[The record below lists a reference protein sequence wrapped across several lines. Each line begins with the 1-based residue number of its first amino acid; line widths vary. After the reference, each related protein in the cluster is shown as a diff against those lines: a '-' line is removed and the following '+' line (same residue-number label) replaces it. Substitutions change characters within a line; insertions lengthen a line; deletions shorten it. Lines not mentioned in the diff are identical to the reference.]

1 MAMIQSIEKGRKEDG
16 NRSIADKIIKRLRE
30 LEKTVENNQGRWAW
44 ELLQNA
50 KDSIADDENRTVAV
64 QVILGSNKIEF
75 KHNGKHFSEQ
85 DIRGL
90 INQIS
95 SKEVLEGEQ
104 IKKTGRFG
112 TGFLTTHLLSKTI
125 EVKGIVEA
133 ESSTLFSFQF
143 PLDREGNT
151 TPLLIPKIETAWQE
165 FHKSAKNIS
174 KQYDTKAFNTSFSY
188 ILNTSEQKDIARIGV
203 EEFIKLLPF
212 VLAFISKIESVEIV
226 NAENGK
232 TIKFVNGKILNDDF
246 IVTIKKIQNGL
257 TENIPIALLT
267 DKKAQIAVPL
277 QKINGGYKVKSTSS
291 IPKLFCDFPLIGT
304 EKFHFPVIVNSFFFH
319 PQTERDGI
327 WLKGKKDG
335 LDEEVNENQG
345 IIVEAKNLFAQLL
358 TKITSGNF
366 YELYNIAETALPDVE
381 EKYFDP
387 DWYAAEIQRPIREM
401 LWESNIV
408 EVENR
413 NEKKLLKEIYFPLKS
428 YTNTNQQKAWQI
440 IFDLF
445 PESVS
450 KKQHIEKWAS
460 VYWEECNKISYATL
474 VVTISKRESLAKLAK
489 VLNLDYSETINWLN
503 NACQFINDDD
513 ANLSLFNKHAITPN
527 QNGIFHKKDD
537 LYVDEIEDQTL
548 VEILKLLGDDWG
560 DILLDRNIV
569 YGNYHKKEK
578 KNIAEKI
585 TEKLRSPKD
594 NEETRRAIVLLSE
607 WFEINNPDQSKV
619 LFSELYRSRAEL
631 FMNTVSDKESLY
643 KVMRSGTDLSEL
655 SRIAQTL
662 AVHPELANDI
672 HGAAQLSSLF
682 NEFNIS
688 SIDELK
694 EILRHKDDH
703 SSGFQQIELT
713 QEVLASLG
721 VTSQEELEKA
731 LQDKHLASMFRHV
744 SKPKVE
750 MFVYAQGLIDRAKR
764 NVMNYIQ
771 TLPVY
776 DCSGMEELSTS
787 VIGGVKKDGLS
798 LHLVIRPSDFGQVI
812 VYYDAEKD
820 TLDYANAELWIENG
834 KDQPKLLTLG
844 KILKNTGINKI
855 PV

>member
-1 MAMIQSIEKGRKEDG
+1 MIESIEKGRKEDG

-30 LEKTVENNQGRWAW
+30 LEKTVENNHGRWAW

-64 QVILGSNKIEF
+64 QVILSTNKVEF

-104 IKKTGRFG
+104 TKKTGRFG
-112 TGFLTTHLLSKTI
+112 TGFLTTHLLSKSI

-133 ESSTLFSFQF
+133 ETSELFSFQF
-143 PLDREGNT
+143 PLDREGTT
-151 TPLLIPKIETAWQE
+151 TPLLIPKIETAWEE
-165 FHKSAKNIS
+165 FHQSTKNMN
-174 KQYDTKAFNTSFSY
+174 KEYDDRAFNTSFGY
-188 ILNTSEQKDIARIGV
+188 VLNTTEQKDIARIGI
-203 EEFIKLLPF
+203 EEFMKLLPL
-212 VLAFISKIESVEIV
+212 VLAFIPKIESVEIINSV
-226 NAENGK
+226 SGKSVTFINGK
-232 TIKFVNGKILNDDF
+232 ELIDDL
-246 IVTIKKIQNGL
+246 IITIKKAQNGI
-257 TENIPIALLT
+257 TEDLPIARLT
-267 DKKAQIAVPL
+267 GEKAQIAVQL
-277 QKINGGYKVKSTSS
+277 QKTGTGYKVESNSN

-335 LDEEVNENQG
+335 SDEEVNENQE
-345 IIVEAKNLFAQLL
+345 IMLEARNLFEQLL
-358 TKITSGNF
+358 IKITAGNF
-366 YELYNIAETALPDVE
+366 YELYNVAESELPEVD
-381 EKYFDP
+381 EKYFDEE
-387 DWYAAEIQRPIREM
+387 WYKTAIQKPIRE
-401 LWESNIV
+401 LLLAASIV
-408 EVENR
+408 EIEKGS
-413 NEKKLLKEIYFPLKS
+413 EKKPLKEIFFPLKS
-428 YTNTNQQKAWQI
+428 YTNTHQEKVWQF

-445 PESVS
+445 PDSVC
-450 KKQHIEKWAS
+450 KREHIQHWAD
-460 VYWEECNKISYATL
+460 VYWEECNRINYATL
-474 VVTISKRESLAKLAK
+474 AATITERENLANLGGM
-489 VLNLDYSETINWLN
+489 LNRDYYGTMNWLN
-503 NACQFINDDD
+503 DVCQFIYEDET
-513 ANLSLFNKHAITPN
+513 NLSLFNKHSITPN
-527 QNGIFHKKDD
+527 QNGVFHKKDD
-537 LYVDEIEDQTL
+537 LFIDEIEDKTL

-560 DILLDRNIV
+560 NILLDRNV
-569 YGNYHKKEK
+569 GYGKYYKKEK

-585 TEKLRSPKD
+585 TEKLRNPKD
-594 NEETRRAIVLLSE
+594 NEETRKAIVLLSE

-631 FMNTVSDKESLY
+631 FMNTVVDKESLY

-662 AVHPELANDI
+662 AAHPELANDI

-682 NEFNIS
+682 DEFNIS

-694 EILRHKDDH
+694 EILKRRDDH
-703 SSGFQQIELT
+703 SGGFQQMELT

-731 LQDKHLASMFRHV
+731 LQDKHLASMFRHI
-744 SKPKVE
+744 SKPEVE
-750 MFVYAQGLIDRAKR
+750 MFLYAQSLIDRAKR

-771 TLPVY
+771 TLPAY
-776 DCSGMEELSTS
+776 DCSDMEELSTS
-787 VIGGVKKDGLS
+787 VIGGIKKDGLS
-798 LHLVIRPSDFGQVI
+798 IHLVIRPSDFGQVI

-834 KDQPKLLTLG
+834 KEHPKLLTLG